1 MAQAEAELM
10 TVAEAGEYL
19 GIAPKA
25 IYSLEKAGW
34 ITGQRKPHTRPTLF
48 LHRASVEAYRQGRDA
63 RKQVRDE
70 RGRPLTNA
78 ERLRNMRQRQ
88 KERATAS
95 AAQN

>member
-34 ITGQRKPHTRPTLF
+34 ITGQRRPHTRPTLF
-48 LHRASVEAYRQGRDA
+48 LTRSSVESYRQQRDA
-63 RKQVRDE
+63 RKQERED

-88 KERATAS
+88 KERAVAA